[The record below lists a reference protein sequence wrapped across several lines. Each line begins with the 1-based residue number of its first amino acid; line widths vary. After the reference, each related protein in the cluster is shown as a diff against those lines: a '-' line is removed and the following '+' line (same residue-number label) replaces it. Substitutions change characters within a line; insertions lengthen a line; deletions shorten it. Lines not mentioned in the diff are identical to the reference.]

1 MLRSILRS
9 YITALFLSF
18 RHKVDIRKNISSRV
32 YEQTYAVPQTDEQ
45 YKIKVAETEFVL
57 KYKFLFFKINRKVYQ
72 ADLTYSRVGEED
84 VQYTAH
90 YPALTF
96 VGVFDPLYPMTIVAS
111 LHLDT
116 FLEMEKTQ

>member
-90 YPALTF
+90 YPTLTLA
-96 VGVFDPLYPMTIVAS
+96 GVFDPLYPMTIVAS